1 MHVHGLDLQCSCVVT
16 KGQDTRGASSHTWC
30 RGHALLSVGVRE
42 GEGKTRR
49 RSSHTCCCVP
59 GAVSALLLVR
69 LCTTALYYG
78 SVLRT
83 ALYYCREYVRGVPA
97 AGARLSWAT
106 AEPKATGVRG
116 VEQAAYEVEV
126 TTRDN
131 TSSMAGSSPITI
143 SKWRYTPPCSCPS
156 PCVTSPNQNTSRIQ
170 QRSLNPTYCMVA
182 LFRMRLAGAAGV

>member
-1 MHVHGLDLQCSCVVT
+1 MVPWSCPAVGRST
-16 KGQDTRGASSHTWC
+16 RGRRQDTKAVFSHM
-30 RGHALLSVGVRE
+30 LLCSW
-42 GEGKTRR
+42 
-49 RSSHTCCCVP
+49 CCVRP
-59 GAVSALLLVR
+59 AVG
-69 LCTTALYYG
+69 TALYYG